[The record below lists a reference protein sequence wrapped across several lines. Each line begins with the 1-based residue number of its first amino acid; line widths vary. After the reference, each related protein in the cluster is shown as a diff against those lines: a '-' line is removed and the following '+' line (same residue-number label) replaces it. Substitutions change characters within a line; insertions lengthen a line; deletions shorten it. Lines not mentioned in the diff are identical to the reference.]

1 MKHSKKPMWLPDE
14 SNSSLLGDYIDF
26 LEINHNLGINNY
38 SQLHQWSIDCPVN
51 FWSSFADFAS
61 INFAV
66 PPSTVLSSD
75 QSMINAKWF
84 VDAELNFAEHLLPK
98 KDASTAIIY
107 RDETGRRK
115 ELSYRELNEKVSS
128 FAHALIDQGVG
139 KGDVVA
145 GIITNSPEAIIA
157 MIATSSL
164 GAIWTSCSPDFGT
177 DAILD
182 RVGQVKPKV
191 LIAIDQYNYG
201 GKTFNL
207 IQKIA
212 SISSKLESLTK
223 IFIVQ
228 NSNETLEHQS
238 IKNSVLFNDYLDCGD
253 KLVFDSFPF
262 DHPLYIMYSSG
273 TTGKPKCILHSAG
286 GTLIQHMKEHQLH
299 LNLRPKER
307 LFFFTTCGWMM
318 WNWLASALASKATII
333 LYEGSPF
340 YPKHESLWEIAE
352 EENIT
357 HFGISPGYI
366 STLMKNDAVPAKKH
380 KLQSLKT
387 VLSTGSPLLAD
398 HFQYI
403 QKSIKDGVQI
413 SSISGGTDIISCFVL
428 GNPMTP
434 VFKGEIQSI
443 GLGMDVR
450 VFTDNGKEA
459 QREEKGE
466 LVCTQPFPS
475 MPIGFFNDPGK
486 RKYKQSYFSSYENIW
501 AHGDFATITNN
512 GGVIIYGRSDATL
525 NSKGIRIGTAEIY
538 RQTEK
543 FSEILEAVVVET
555 NDNSESTV
563 TLFLKLDKDKKLT
576 EELIEQIKHR
586 LKIYAS
592 PKHVPTNIIQVDD
605 IPKTISGKISEL
617 SVKSAIEGKKIKNI
631 EALSN
636 PDSLIFFKQFAKEN

>member
-1 MKHSKKPMWLPDE
+1 MWLPDE

-66 PPSTVLSSD
+66 PPSKVLSSD
-75 QSMINAKWF
+75 QRMINAKWF

-228 NSNETLEHQS
+228 NSDGTLEHQS
-238 IKNSVLFNDYLDCGD
+238 IKNSVLFNDYLDCED

-475 MPIGFFNDPGK
+475 MPIGFFNDPEK

-501 AHGDFATITNN
+501 AHGDFATITDN

>member
-1 MKHSKKPMWLPDE
+1 MWLPDE

-66 PPSTVLSSD
+66 PPSKVLSSD
-75 QSMINAKWF
+75 QRMINAKWF

-475 MPIGFFNDPGK
+475 MPIGFFNDPEK

-617 SVKSAIEGKKIKNI
+617 SVKSAIEGRKIKNI